1 MNFQKR
7 IQYFLIIAV
16 LLAGSAFAIYNQS
29 ASQTLLISESDS
41 KAEEDT
47 TTTQTRLKKYEHNT
61 IEDLSTT
68 YPMDNK
74 QPDNIKTVVEFDD
87 KTGNYVIRTRVGETD
102 ITTPFS
108 MTSAEYLRYSAQN
121 EMQSYWKEKNRKGDV
136 NNEDKFSLSDMKFN
150 IGPADKIFG
159 PGGVQ
164 VRTQGSAEL
173 IFGVK
178 HNKIENPALTEDMRS
193 IFTPDFD
200 MKIQMNVQGTVGDK
214 VNFGMNYN
222 TESSF
227 DFDQKMVKLAY
238 KGKED
243 DIIKNIQ
250 AGNVSMPLSS
260 SLITGSTALFGIKTD
275 LQFGKLS
282 VSAIAT
288 QQQSETK
295 TVSSKGGVQK
305 TEFEIK
311 VDEYDENR
319 HFFLGH
325 FFRDRYDASMSTT
338 PYIASGIKI
347 NRVEVWVTNKRA
359 NYDQARNILA
369 FMDLGEVDKI
379 DNSFWGLLGNEKNP
393 YNKVNKLYD
402 QITALPNI
410 RDVQLANSAINDAFG
425 GNGVTGGEDY
435 EKIESARRLES
446 SEYILNAD
454 LGYISLKSQLN
465 PDDVLGVAY
474 EYTYKGTVYQVGEFS
489 TDAVTAPNALI
500 VKLLKT
506 TTQLPNRKIWDLMMK
521 NIYSLG
527 ATQIEKDNFE
537 LNIVYRNDSIGTDLQ
552 YITEGNIANKLLLRV
567 MNLDKLDIKNNA
579 NPDGKFDYLENMTV
593 NSSTGRIIFPV
604 LEPFGKHLADAIGN
618 QSIASDY
625 IFQELYDSTLV
636 VAQEKS
642 ELNKFR
648 ITGEYKAAGGSE
660 IRLNAMN
667 IPRGS
672 VTVTAGGAT
681 LVENVDYTVDYTMGT
696 VTILNQS
703 IVESGTNIDVKL
715 ENQSM
720 FNMQRKSLIGTHLE
734 YQFNKD
740 FSLGA
745 TIMHLSEKPLTQ
757 KVNTGNEPISNTIWG
772 VNTSWRTESQW
783 LTNMLDKLPFVNA
796 TKPSTIALNAEFAQL
811 IPGHSN
817 VIGSQGKSYI
827 DDFEAT
833 KTSIDIHYPI
843 NWTLASTPY
852 DPGPNS
858 LFPEASSTTIEYGKN
873 RALMSWYY
881 VDQNLNAKNPSRL
894 TPSHLRNDTASQ
906 SNHYTRDV
914 NVKEVFPNKD
924 VIVTDRNLLTIM
936 NLSYYPTER
945 GPYNLDTDN
954 IDSEGNLLNPEKRW
968 GGIMRKLETTD
979 FETSNVEYIEFWMM
993 DPFIYDKNNPKAG
1006 GKLYFNLG
1014 DISEDVLK
1022 DGKKAFEHGLPID
1035 GDLTKVET
1043 TLWGRVPKTQ
1053 STVVAFDNTQ
1063 GARAKQDV
1071 GLDGLSSDDEQL
1083 FNTYKDFIDRLK
1095 SKVSTS
1101 AWQNM
1106 LNDRFSAANDPAS
1119 DNYSFFKS
1127 SDYDNEKASIL
1138 TRYKRYNGSE
1148 GNSPDASNTQ
1158 EEYTTTQSTSPNV
1171 EDVNEDNTLNE
1182 YEKYFQYSVD
1192 INRDSMLIG
1201 RNYIT
1206 DSHTASVQLAN
1217 GNTEDVTWYQFKIP
1231 VREYEG
1237 KVGSIRNFKSIRFVR
1252 MFMTGFKKETHLRF
1266 ATLELVRG
1274 EWRKYSKNDLNLPG
1288 KMPVSDGT
1296 LDVQA
1301 VNIEENANKTPVNYV
1316 LPPGISRVID
1326 PGQAQIAQLNEQAM
1340 VMKVQNLSPHDA
1352 RAVYKKTGYDMR
1364 QYKRLQMF
1372 VHAEKITGDLTK
1384 LTDYDLSC
1392 FIRIG
1397 SDMKSNYYEY
1407 EIPLKLTDPG
1417 TYSNES
1423 DKDKA
1428 LVWPEENM
1436 FDFPFTVLTNAKLE
1450 RNKMKQNGTY
1460 VSDYIPFYDK
1470 GKNKIRVVG
1479 NPSIS
1484 DVENIMIGI
1493 RNNSVNG
1500 DIKDGEIWVNELRMS
1515 EFDEEGGWAAMGNL
1529 AIGLSDIGNINI
1541 SGRTE
1546 TAGFGSI
1553 ESNVLDRRQDDLKQ
1567 MSFST
1572 NLDLG
1577 RFIPEQA
1584 KVQLPTYFSYTNETL
1599 QPKYNPLD
1607 QDIELDEALKNLSTQ
1622 AQRDSLLAVSETVSE
1637 SKSFNISSAKINIK
1651 SKKPQFYDPANF
1663 TFNYAYTESNQHSA
1677 EIESN
1682 LVKQQRGG
1690 INYNYSFNTK
1700 PVEPFKNIKALQKPA
1715 FKIINEFNFNY
1726 LPSNI
1731 SYTTDM
1737 NRQFSQVKLRDLT
1750 GSSNVATNFDLSFSK
1765 DFMWNRNFSI
1775 NYDLSRALRFS
1786 FQSAMNAN
1794 IEESRFTPEIGKEHY
1809 ENWRDTVWSSIKK
1822 LGTPYSYQQVFSASW
1837 NVPINKIPLFDWIT
1851 ANANYNSTYT
1861 WNRSASISSS
1871 TETTEIGNVA
1881 TSMGS
1886 WSFDGTLNFE
1896 NFYNKVKYLKEVNQR
1911 LNADPAN
1918 KPKFQAR
1925 TYSQIVKAEKNKKI
1939 VINHRLNSDKIS
1951 YLITVNGR
1959 PAQVDVRKSGPS
1971 SIEITPRNDADS
1983 MKVSVTTLNPND
1995 VAPALKVLDW
2005 TARAMMMV
2013 RRASVTYRT
2022 TNNMTLPGFLKEP
2035 GILGQ
2040 SKGDN
2045 PAPGYA
2051 FTFGFFDG
2059 KKTVEDAVKNGW
2071 LYMSDSI
2078 VNPAIIAYTSD
2089 FDARIN
2095 LEPIPSL
2102 KIELS
2107 AKRYTADNTT
2117 VNYMYTGMPSTFTGS
2132 YNITSIAIATAF
2144 KPKGNAS
2151 SNYNS
2156 EVFNTFLAN
2165 RKIMASRLRSR
2176 LTGKNYPSTGFF
2188 TELPNIAGKP
2198 FDPTLGDYTEN
2209 SSDVLIPAFLAA
2221 YTGRDIN
2228 SSSTGLFPGLASI
2241 LPNWRMSYDGLSRI
2255 GWIRDNFKSVSITHA
2270 YTCRYSIGN
2279 YSSYST
2285 WVALDGED
2293 NALGYIRDVQSN
2305 NPIPSSP
2312 YDISSVSMTE
2322 QFSPLVG
2329 VNVALKNSMTGKV
2342 EYRKQR
2348 NLALNIT
2355 SLQLIEA
2362 NTDEMVVGV
2371 GYVLKDFDVI
2381 LRLSNNDQA
2390 KIKND
2395 LKISADFSY
2404 KNLSTLLR
2412 KIDENIT
2419 QASSGNKMYSIK
2431 IMADYV
2437 FSSKV
2442 NLQVFFDRQSTNP
2455 LISTSYPVAATN
2467 FGVNIKFMLTR

>member
-1 MNFQKR
+1 
-7 IQYFLIIAV
+7 
-16 LLAGSAFAIYNQS
+16 
-29 ASQTLLISESDS
+29 
-41 KAEEDT
+41 
-47 TTTQTRLKKYEHNT
+47 
-61 IEDLSTT
+61 
-68 YPMDNK
+68 
-74 QPDNIKTVVEFDD
+74 
-87 KTGNYVIRTRVGETD
+87 
-102 ITTPFS
+102 
-108 MTSAEYLRYSAQN
+108 
-121 EMQSYWKEKNRKGDV
+121 
-136 NNEDKFSLSDMKFN
+136 
-150 IGPADKIFG
+150 
-159 PGGVQ
+159 
-164 VRTQGSAEL
+164 
-173 IFGVK
+173 
-178 HNKIENPALTEDMRS
+178 
-193 IFTPDFD
+193 
-200 MKIQMNVQGTVGDK
+200 
-214 VNFGMNYN
+214 
-222 TESSF
+222 
-227 DFDQKMVKLAY
+227 
-238 KGKED
+238 
-243 DIIKNIQ
+243 
-250 AGNVSMPLSS
+250 
-260 SLITGSTALFGIKTD
+260 
-275 LQFGKLS
+275 
-282 VSAIAT
+282 
-288 QQQSETK
+288 
-295 TVSSKGGVQK
+295 
-305 TEFEIK
+305 
-311 VDEYDENR
+311 
-319 HFFLGH
+319 
-325 FFRDRYDASMSTT
+325 
-338 PYIASGIKI
+338 
-347 NRVEVWVTNKRA
+347 
-359 NYDQARNILA
+359 
-369 FMDLGEVDKI
+369 
-379 DNSFWGLLGNEKNP
+379 
-393 YNKVNKLYD
+393 
-402 QITALPNI
+402 
-410 RDVQLANSAINDAFG
+410 
-425 GNGVTGGEDY
+425 
-435 EKIESARRLES
+435 
-446 SEYILNAD
+446 
-454 LGYISLKSQLN
+454 
-465 PDDVLGVAY
+465 
-474 EYTYKGTVYQVGEFS
+474 
-489 TDAVTAPNALI
+489 
-500 VKLLKT
+500 
-506 TTQLPNRKIWDLMMK
+506 
-521 NIYSLG
+521 
-527 ATQIEKDNFE
+527 
-537 LNIVYRNDSIGTDLQ
+537 
-552 YITEGNIANKLLLRV
+552 
-567 MNLDKLDIKNNA
+567 
-579 NPDGKFDYLENMTV
+579 
-593 NSSTGRIIFPV
+593 
-604 LEPFGKHLADAIGN
+604 
-618 QSIASDY
+618 
-625 IFQELYDSTLV
+625 
-636 VAQEKS
+636 
-642 ELNKFR
+642 
-648 ITGEYKAAGGSE
+648 
-660 IRLNAMN
+660 
-667 IPRGS
+667 
-672 VTVTAGGAT
+672 
-681 LVENVDYTVDYTMGT
+681 
-696 VTILNQS
+696 
-703 IVESGTNIDVKL
+703 
-715 ENQSM
+715 
-720 FNMQRKSLIGTHLE
+720 
-734 YQFNKD
+734 
-740 FSLGA
+740 
-745 TIMHLSEKPLTQ
+745 
-757 KVNTGNEPISNTIWG
+757 
-772 VNTSWRTESQW
+772 
-783 LTNMLDKLPFVNA
+783 
-796 TKPSTIALNAEFAQL
+796 
-811 IPGHSN
+811 
-817 VIGSQGKSYI
+817 
-827 DDFEAT
+827 
-833 KTSIDIHYPI
+833 
-843 NWTLASTPY
+843 
-852 DPGPNS
+852 
-858 LFPEASSTTIEYGKN
+858 
-873 RALMSWYY
+873 
-881 VDQNLNAKNPSRL
+881 
-894 TPSHLRNDTASQ
+894 
-906 SNHYTRDV
+906 
-914 NVKEVFPNKD
+914 
-924 VIVTDRNLLTIM
+924 
-936 NLSYYPTER
+936 
-945 GPYNLDTDN
+945 
-954 IDSEGNLLNPEKRW
+954 
-968 GGIMRKLETTD
+968 
-979 FETSNVEYIEFWMM
+979 
-993 DPFIYDKNNPKAG
+993 
-1006 GKLYFNLG
+1006 
-1014 DISEDVLK
+1014 
-1022 DGKKAFEHGLPID
+1022 
-1035 GDLTKVET
+1035 
-1043 TLWGRVPKTQ
+1043 
-1053 STVVAFDNTQ
+1053 
-1063 GARAKQDV
+1063 
-1071 GLDGLSSDDEQL
+1071 
-1083 FNTYKDFIDRLK
+1083 
-1095 SKVSTS
+1095 
-1101 AWQNM
+1101 
-1106 LNDRFSAANDPAS
+1106 
-1119 DNYSFFKS
+1119 
-1127 SDYDNEKASIL
+1127 
-1138 TRYKRYNGSE
+1138 
-1148 GNSPDASNTQ
+1148 
-1158 EEYTTTQSTSPNV
+1158 
-1171 EDVNEDNTLNE
+1171 
-1182 YEKYFQYSVD
+1182 
-1192 INRDSMLIG
+1192 
-1201 RNYIT
+1201 
-1206 DSHTASVQLAN
+1206 
-1217 GNTEDVTWYQFKIP
+1217 
-1231 VREYEG
+1231 
-1237 KVGSIRNFKSIRFVR
+1237 
-1252 MFMTGFKKETHLRF
+1252 
-1266 ATLELVRG
+1266 
-1274 EWRKYSKNDLNLPG
+1274 
-1288 KMPVSDGT
+1288 
-1296 LDVQA
+1296 
-1301 VNIEENANKTPVNYV
+1301 
-1316 LPPGISRVID
+1316 
-1326 PGQAQIAQLNEQAM
+1326 
-1340 VMKVQNLSPHDA
+1340 
-1352 RAVYKKTGYDMR
+1352 
-1364 QYKRLQMF
+1364 
-1372 VHAEKITGDLTK
+1372 
-1384 LTDYDLSC
+1384 
-1392 FIRIG
+1392 
-1397 SDMKSNYYEY
+1397 
-1407 EIPLKLTDPG
+1407 
-1417 TYSNES
+1417 
-1423 DKDKA
+1423 
-1428 LVWPEENM
+1428 
-1436 FDFPFTVLTNAKLE
+1436 
-1450 RNKMKQNGTY
+1450 
-1460 VSDYIPFYDK
+1460 
-1470 GKNKIRVVG
+1470 
-1479 NPSIS
+1479 
-1484 DVENIMIGI
+1484 MIGI

-1925 TYSQIVKAEKNKKI
+1925 TYSQIVKAEKDKKI

-1995 VAPALKVLDW
+1995 VAPAQKVLDW

-2013 RRASVTYRT
+2013 RRASMTYRT

-2329 VNVALKNSMTGKV
+2329 LNVALKNSMTGKV

-2381 LRLSNNDQA
+2381 LRLSNNDQT

>member
-108 MTSAEYLRYSAQN
+108 MTSDEYLRYSAQN

-227 DFDQKMVKLAY
+227 DFDQNMVKLAY

-393 YNKVNKLYD
+393 YNKVNTLYD

-567 MNLDKLDIKNNA
+567 MNLDKLDVKNNA

-672 VTVTAGGAT
+672 VTVTAGGAI

-1340 VMKVQNLSPHDA
+1340 VMKVQNLAPHDA

-1484 DVENIMIGI
+1484 EVENIMIGV
-1493 RNNSVNG
+1493 RNNSVHG

-1925 TYSQIVKAEKNKKI
+1925 TYSQIVKAEKDKKI

-1995 VAPALKVLDW
+1995 VAPAQKVLDW

-2329 VNVALKNSMTGKV
+2329 LNVALKNSMTGKV